1 MASRIK
7 DALTNK
13 ALRATH
19 VVGTVNSWNMET
31 FINGAVVK
39 EATGIDNYTLGQI
52 FYEDGEAKVKVPVTG
67 ATADELFVLVTPEE
81 RLEGELLG
89 DFYNGNG
96 ERATLAY
103 LNVGF
108 TFETSSM
115 SGLTPAVG
123 DKVVWDITN
132 KIFKKA
138 EALDLTDAVKI
149 FRITGIEDETMYT
162 IDDKDLYQLTV
173 IK

>member
-1 MASRIK
+1 MASRMK
-7 DALTNK
+7 DALINK

-31 FINGAVVK
+31 FINGALVK
-39 EATGIDNYTLGQI
+39 ETNGLDNYTLGQL
-52 FYEDGEAKVKVPVTG
+52 FYENGEAKVKKPATGVTG
-67 ATADELFVLVTPEE
+67 AELFLLVTPEE
-81 RLEGELLG
+81 RLEGEMLG

-96 ERATLAY
+96 DRATLAY
-103 LNVGF
+103 LPLGF

-115 SGLTPAVG
+115 SGTTPAIG

-132 KIFKKA
+132 AKFKKA
-138 EALDLTDAVKI
+138 ESGDLTGAVKV
-149 FRITGIEDETMYT
+149 FQITGIETETMYT

-173 IK
+173 IL